1 MSVTGRAVDV
11 LACGNFLYGQITNP
25 ITRCGTSAARGTEDS
40 GIMTPSDFFKW
51 FLIEFD
57 FWKGWDSF
65 ADLEEERE
73 INKVDWFEVSE
84 HMEADYSDIVDEV
97 LEVET
102 ICLCC
107 GQRPDACDNNG
118 LSLP

>member
-1 MSVTGRAVDV
+1 LTPRE
-11 LACGNFLYGQITNP
+11 FL
-25 ITRCGTSAARGTEDS
+25 
-40 GIMTPSDFFKW
+40 KW
-51 FLIEFD
+51 LLIEFD
-57 FWKGWDSF
+57 AWKGWDSF
-65 ADLEEERE
+65 ADLEEEQS
-73 INKVDWFEVSE
+73 INQIDWFEVSE
-84 HMEADYSDIVDEV
+84 HMEIDYSDVVDEV

>member
-1 MSVTGRAVDV
+1 M
-11 LACGNFLYGQITNP
+11 
-25 ITRCGTSAARGTEDS
+25 SAARGIEDS
-40 GIMTPSDFFKW
+40 GIMTPSEFLKW
-51 FLIEFD
+51 FLIELD
-57 FWKGWDSF
+57 AWQGWDTF
-65 ADLEEERE
+65 DDEEEAE
-73 INKVDWFEVSE
+73 VQKIDWFEVSE
-84 HMEADYSDIVDEV
+84 AMEIDYSDVVDEF

>member
-1 MSVTGRAVDV
+1 M
-11 LACGNFLYGQITNP
+11 
-25 ITRCGTSAARGTEDS
+25 RCGMSAARGTEDS
-40 GIMTPSDFFKW
+40 GIMTPSEFLKW

-65 ADLEEERE
+65 ADLEEEQA
-73 INKVDWFEVSE
+73 INQVDWFEVSE

-107 GQRPDACDNNG
+107 GQKPEACDYN
-118 LSLP
+118 P

>member
-1 MSVTGRAVDV
+1 MWGSR
-11 LACGNFLYGQITNP
+11 
-25 ITRCGTSAARGTEDS
+25 
-40 GIMTPSDFFKW
+40 MTPSEFLKW
-51 FLIEFD
+51 FLIELD
-57 FWKGWDSF
+57 AWQGWDSF
-65 ADLEEERE
+65 AGDEEEKE
-73 INKVDWFEVSE
+73 VEKVDWFEVSE
-84 HMEADYSDIVDEV
+84 AMEIDYSDVVDEV

>member
-1 MSVTGRAVDV
+1 
-11 LACGNFLYGQITNP
+11 
-25 ITRCGTSAARGTEDS
+25 
-40 GIMTPSDFFKW
+40 MTPSEFLKW
-51 FLIEFD
+51 FLIELD
-57 FWKGWDSF
+57 AWQGWDTF
-65 ADLEEERE
+65 DDEEEAE
-73 INKVDWFEVSE
+73 VQKIDWFEVSE
-84 HMEADYSDIVDEV
+84 AMEIDYSDVVDEV

>member
-1 MSVTGRAVDV
+1 
-11 LACGNFLYGQITNP
+11 
-25 ITRCGTSAARGTEDS
+25 
-40 GIMTPSDFFKW
+40 
-51 FLIEFD
+51 
-57 FWKGWDSF
+57 
-65 ADLEEERE
+65 DLEEEQA
-73 INKVDWFEVSE
+73 INQVDWFEVSE

>member
-1 MSVTGRAVDV
+1 
-11 LACGNFLYGQITNP
+11 
-25 ITRCGTSAARGTEDS
+25 
-40 GIMTPSDFFKW
+40 MTPNEFLKW
-51 FLIEFD
+51 FLIELD
-57 FWKGWDSF
+57 AWQGWDSF
-65 ADLEEERE
+65 ADDEEEAE
-73 INKVDWFEVSE
+73 VQKIDWFEVSE
-84 HMEADYSDIVDEV
+84 AMEIDYSDVVDEV